1 MDKIVIKNVLTTKE
15 RIKLLEDVKPLL
27 LSGAELAAFFGVS
40 PENTRFPGWQTH
52 SILQDHPVLQNTFL
66 PLIKEKLELNNL
78 TIHKAWA
85 NKIKGYKKDIAW
97 HSHKYPLACV
107 YYLKTIPFL
116 NSGTLF
122 MTEFVKA
129 PQNSLL
135 IFPGYLKH
143 TAPTYPIPIERYTIS
158 MDIIKGD

>member
-1 MDKIVIKNVLTTKE
+1 MDKIVIKNVLTRKE

-27 LSGAELAAFFGVS
+27 LSGTELADFFGV
-40 PENTRFPGWQTH
+40 ENTSFPGWQTH

-66 PLIKEKLELNNL
+66 PLIKEKLKLNNL
-78 TIHKAWA
+78 MIYKAWA
-85 NKIKGYKKDIAW
+85 NKIKGYKKHIGW
-97 HSHKYPLACV
+97 HSHKFPFACV

-122 MTEFVKA
+122 MNEFVKA

-135 IFPGYLKH
+135 IFPGYLRH

-158 MDIIKGD
+158 MDLIKGD